1 MIHRVAEPLET
12 ELGIQ
17 NNSKIHGVLLSGGV
31 GSRFSSTKPKQFLE
45 LDGKPLLAHSLEVFT
60 SWKFFK
66 SIVIVTHPSFI
77 TETEQIANDYL
88 KETDRI
94 VIGGDTRH
102 LSTLNGIHALSLGT
116 NDIVIIHDAAR
127 PFVTH
132 NELDL
137 VCHAATK
144 YYLASTA
151 RKITDTLVDTR
162 HSMTTAIISRENK
175 YAIKTPQAF
184 HTSVLPNLCSVKL
197 TEHPTDLCSW
207 GYAASMPTYMVE
219 ASPYNIK
226 ITEPDDCNLAKAF
239 LTLVNTQGLS

>member
-1 MIHRVAEPLET
+1 MSHRVVEQLEKEPL
-12 ELGIQ
+12 GVKH
-17 NNSKIHGVLLSGGV
+17 NSKIYGILLSGGV
-31 GSRFSSTKPKQFLE
+31 GSRFSSAGPKQFLE
-45 LDGKPLLAHSLEVFT
+45 LNGKPLLSYSLEVFT

-66 SIVIVTHPSFI
+66 SIVIVTHPNFI
-77 TETEQIANDYL
+77 LETERIADNYL
-88 KETDRI
+88 RETDRI
-94 VIGGDTRH
+94 VLGGDTRH
-102 LSTLNGIHALSLGT
+102 LSTLNGINALNVDI

-137 VCHAATK
+137 VCHAAAK

-162 HSMTTAIISRENK
+162 HSMTTSIISRENK

-184 HTSVLPNLCSVKL
+184 HTSILSNLLRANL
-197 TEHPTDLCSW
+197 TEQPTDLCSW

-226 ITEPDDCNLAKAF
+226 ITEPDDLSLAKA
-239 LTLVNTQGLS
+239 LVTLL